1 MARDEALIRLQKSL
15 LDRREELLKRL
26 GDELRDFESIGESG
40 DSADQ
45 AFDSCGEE
53 VSSQVAQIE
62 SDEFLQVER
71 ALDRLA
77 RGVYGLCE
85 VCQKKIPIA
94 RLNALPFITTCIQC
108 KRAMEVSGSRS
119 NHVDSD
125 WERVSDTESR
135 LRQPRETDISK
146 LEWDFA
152 K

>member
-1 MARDEALIRLQKSL
+1 MARNDALLRLQNSL

-26 GDELRDFESIGESG
+26 GGDMSELRVTGETG

-62 SDEFLQVER
+62 SDELMQVDR
-71 ALDRLA
+71 ALSRMK

-85 VCQKKIPIA
+85 ICQKKIPIA
-94 RLNALPFITTCIQC
+94 RLNALPFSTTCIQC
-108 KRAMEVSGSRS
+108 KREMEISGSRS
-119 NHVDSD
+119 NNVDSD

>member
-1 MARDEALIRLQKSL
+1 MARNDALLRLQNTL
-15 LDRREELLKRL
+15 LDRRGELLKRL
-26 GDELRDFESIGESG
+26 GGGLHDLQVSGEAG
-40 DSADQ
+40 DAADQ

-62 SDEFLQVER
+62 SDEFMQVER
-71 ALDRLA
+71 ALDRMK
-77 RGVYGLCE
+77 RDVYGLCE

-94 RLNALPFITTCIQC
+94 RLNALPFSTTCIQC
-108 KRAMEVSGSRS
+108 KREMEISGSRS
-119 NHVDSD
+119 HSIDSD